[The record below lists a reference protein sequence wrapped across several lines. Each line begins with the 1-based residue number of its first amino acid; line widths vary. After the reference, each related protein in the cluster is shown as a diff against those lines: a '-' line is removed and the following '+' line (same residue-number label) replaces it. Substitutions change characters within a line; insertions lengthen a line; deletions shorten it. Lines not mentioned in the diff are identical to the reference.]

1 MNIYNRRI
9 FNILVT
15 MLLTLISCN
24 PTNINT
30 GVLETPTMMPSPTVL
45 PYWDLLPIEYEPIG
59 GWVFQ
64 KIEDAN
70 IAFEYPGKYQ
80 SGDCGEIFTEY
91 KVTEFYQG
99 LLIGFTGSTIR
110 IHIYDEWESDLEE
123 TAKGNPPKDVEL
135 VTSVEHF
142 LIGGKPSVRY
152 ITKIPDSKT
161 LDYVKVA
168 ITYYDDRIYVFSCA
182 NLTYLSSCE
191 AQPLTEEQVYEY
203 MISTIEFLE

>member
-1 MNIYNRRI
+1 MNIDYGKV
-9 FNILVT
+9 FKILVT
-15 MLLTLISCN
+15 TVFILISCS
-24 PTNINT
+24 PTDIEPEVIKT
-30 GVLETPTMMPSPTVL
+30 ATVTPSPTVL
-45 PYWDLLPIEYEPIG
+45 PYWDLLPIENDPIG
-59 GWVFQ
+59 GWAFQ
-64 KIEDAN
+64 QIEDGN
-70 IAFEYPGKYQ
+70 IAFQYPSKYQ
-80 SGDCGEIFTEY
+80 DGDCGEIFTEY
-91 KVTEFYQG
+91 KVTDFYQG

-110 IHIYDEWESDLEE
+110 VHVYDEWKSDLEE
-123 TAKGNPPKDVEL
+123 AAKGNPPKDIEL

-161 LDYVKVA
+161 LEYTKIA
-168 ITYYDDRIYVFSCA
+168 ITPYDERIYVFSFA